1 MITLT
6 SLPRGHALTN
16 GCAIRVL
23 RTVLFIDIFESVRLM
38 EDDEYDI
45 VRRWLELVALVE
57 DKILPAHEGRL
68 VKSMGDGLLLE
79 FRGVQSCVKAA
90 FAIQRVSRKINR
102 GVSPKRHMLLR
113 MGAHAGQIIAGEH
126 DVYGRDVNLAARL
139 TTLAGPG
146 EIVVSAD
153 VRDQL
158 TPIIDADLEDLGACY
173 LKHVHEPVRAYRV
186 GPPGPHPV
194 IDVGSASMPELR
206 PTIAA
211 IPFACRGPDQGHYVV
226 GEIMAD
232 EIISALAHSS
242 ELNVISRLSSTAFRG
257 RDVSVTEVSG
267 HLNATYVLSGAYRVS
282 GNVLRITAELARGS
296 SGSIVW
302 SEIFEG
308 RVTGI
313 LKGSDG
319 LIDKL
324 VAGISNAIMMK
335 ELQRAQ
341 TQPMP
346 SLESYTLLLAAITL
360 MHRLSRDDFDRA
372 RQMILALTERA
383 PRQAI
388 PWAWL
393 AKWHVLRVQQGWSD
407 DPKAEGQFAL
417 DCARRALDADPRCS
431 LALAM
436 AGFVHTNLFKS
447 FDKGYE
453 SYELA
458 LYVNPNDSLAL
469 LLKGTLHAFR
479 GEGKLAVDATRRAL
493 KLSPLDPHRYFYD
506 SLAATASLSA
516 GQYKRSIELAK
527 RSLRANR
534 THTSTFRALAI
545 SQWQLGQR
553 KEARSTVSELLKL
566 DPTLTIRSYLERNP
580 SSGFPTG
587 AIWSTALREAGVPA

>member
-1 MITLT
+1 MSPSSMSRI
-6 SLPRGHALTN
+6 SAVGN
-16 GCAIRVL
+16 ECAIRVL

-38 EDDEYDI
+38 EEDEHDI
-45 VRRWLELVALVE
+45 VRRWLKLVAVVE
-57 DKILPAHEGRL
+57 HKILPAHQGRL

-79 FRGVQSCVKAA
+79 FPVVQGAVRAA
-90 FAIQRVSRKINR
+90 FAIQRASTKLNFAVPPR
-102 GVSPKRHMLLR
+102 RHMLLR
-113 MGAHAGQIIAGEH
+113 MGANVGQIIAGEH
-126 DVYGRDVNLAARL
+126 DLYGRDVNLAARL
-139 TTLAGPG
+139 TTLAGLG

-158 TPIIDADLEDLGACY
+158 TPMLDADLEDLGSCY

-186 GPPGPHPV
+186 GPPGPRPV
-194 IDVGSASMPELR
+194 IDVGAASMPELR

-211 IPFACRGPDQGHYVV
+211 IPFANRGDDHCHHIV
-226 GEIMAD
+226 GEVLAD
-232 EIISALAHSS
+232 EVISALSHSA
-242 ELNVISRLSSTAFRG
+242 ELNVISRLSTTAFRG
-257 RDVSVTEVSG
+257 RDVSVAEVSG
-267 HLNATYVLSGAYRVS
+267 HLNATYVFSGAYRVS
-282 GNVLRITAELARGS
+282 GNVLRLTAELARGS

-302 SEIFEG
+302 SETFEG

-313 LKGSDG
+313 LKGSDR
-319 LIDKL
+319 LIEKL
-324 VAGISNAIMMK
+324 VAGVSNAIMMK

-360 MHRLSRDDFDRA
+360 MHRLSRVDFDRA

-407 DPKAEGQFAL
+407 DPKAEGQLAL

-436 AGFVHTNLFKS
+436 AGFVHTNLFKN
-447 FDKGYE
+447 FDKGHE
-453 SYELA
+453 SYQLA

-479 GEGKLAVDATRRAL
+479 GEGKLAVDCTRRAL
-493 KLSPLDPHRYFYD
+493 RLSPLDPQRYFYD
-506 SLAATASLSA
+506 SLASTASLSA

-545 SQWQLGQR
+545 SQWQLEQH
-553 KEARSTVSELLKL
+553 KEARSTVGELLKL

-580 SSGFPTG
+580 SSGFSTG
-587 AIWSTALREAGVPA
+587 AIWSNALREAGVPA